1 MAQTTIGMKIRL
13 LRTSRKESQAALAK
27 RAGISRV
34 TLTHIENGD
43 SKPDFD
49 TVERLAKALNTKMA
63 RLLAA

>member
-1 MAQTTIGMKIRL
+1 MAPTTIGMRIRL
-13 LRTSRKESQAALAK
+13 LRTARKESQASLAK
-27 RAGISRV
+27 KAGINRV
-34 TLTHIENGD
+34 TLTHIENGA

>member
-13 LRTSRKESQAALAK
+13 MRTARKESQAALAK

-49 TVERLAKALNTKMA
+49 TVERIAKALNTKMM
-63 RLLAA
+63 RLVA